1 MPSEMP
7 EQTFA
12 ERLRLAM
19 DSRGLNANQLAI
31 RAGVAPAYF
40 ATAFKRNTRTVS
52 QDQAKKLAP
61 ALGVRAAWLMSGEPP
76 MTGPG
81 DEPLPHPPAVEP
93 TPHTPP
99 VKSDTRLISSHWDTP
114 EVEGWFASAIRHAAH
129 EPTGKQITVSKVFTR
144 EKMTKM
150 VDGVDMVGVGGGAQ
164 WGVSKYFRRIS

>member
-19 DSRGLNANQLAI
+19 DARGLNANQLAI

-61 ALGVRAAWLMSGEPP
+61 ALGVRVAWLMSGDPP
-76 MTGPG
+76 TADP
-81 DEPLPHPPAVEP
+81 
-93 TPHTPP
+93 
-99 VKSDTRLISSHWDTP
+99 SQ
-114 EVEGWFASAIRHAAH
+114 ASATLWPRAR
-129 EPTGKQITVSKVFTR
+129 VV
-144 EKMTKM
+144 
-150 VDGVDMVGVGGGAQ
+150 MVGG
-164 WGVSKYFRRIS
+164 